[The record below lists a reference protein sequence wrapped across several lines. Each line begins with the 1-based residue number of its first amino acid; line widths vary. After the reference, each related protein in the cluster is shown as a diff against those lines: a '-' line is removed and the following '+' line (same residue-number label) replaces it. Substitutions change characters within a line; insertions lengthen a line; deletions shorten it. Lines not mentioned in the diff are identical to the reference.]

1 MVTNVKSR
9 IAPVAQR
16 LFGSPPSPDE
26 EQLERYPKQVRILH
40 WVTAVTWIAL
50 FITGLFLFV
59 PPFGGAAVGGW
70 SGLLHRI
77 AAVVVV
83 GWAIVYFLMNMK
95 TALEGITEAFKW
107 GKEDIK
113 WAMAAPYYYFFGQ
126 EEKMPPQGHMNTGQ
140 KIWWLTVLAAG
151 ALMVITGA
159 LMWFFKG
166 MISNDAFLWV
176 STFHAIGMAVLL
188 PFSILHVY
196 LSVIHP
202 KMRGI
207 FWSMWGG
214 MVSAKYAESHHKK
227 WYDEIKKG

>member
-1 MVTNVKSR
+1 MEAKSSSK
-9 IAPVAQR
+9 IGQIAQR
-16 LFGSPPSPDE
+16 LFGSPPSADE
-26 EQLERYPKQVRILH
+26 EQIERYPKQVRVLH
-40 WVTAVTWIAL
+40 WITAVTWVML
-50 FITGLFLFV
+50 FITGLFFFV
-59 PPFGGAAVGGW
+59 PSLGGGAVGGW

-83 GWAIVYFLMNMK
+83 GWAVIYLLMNPK
-95 TALEGITEAFKW
+95 VAVEGILDAFKW
-107 GKEDIK
+107 SKEDLG
-113 WAMAAPYYYFFGQ
+113 WLMAAPYYYFFGQ

-151 ALMVITGA
+151 ALMVVTGA

-166 MISNDAFLWV
+166 MISADAFLWIG
-176 STFHAIGMAVLL
+176 TFHAIGMAILL
-188 PFSILHVY
+188 PFTLLHVY
-196 LSVIHP
+196 LSVVHP

-227 WYDEIKKG
+227 WYDEVKKG